1 WPGWGVGGAGC
12 AGRVAGWV
20 VGLWL
25 WLGFGWAAAR
35 CGGETRAAA
44 RPGRTVPAGTFVVTV
59 VVRETA
65 LGATSTTGPLCRQVS
80 PGPISTLRVIRAY
93 SVRLTVIR
101 FARQSGRLQP
111 QSGATTAKPRLTS
124 NPGSIVSATNSR
136 GGGR

>member
-1 WPGWGVGGAGC
+1 M
-12 AGRVAGWV
+12 
-20 VGLWL
+20 
-25 WLGFGWAAAR
+25 
-35 CGGETRAAA
+35 AAA

-80 PGPISTLRVIRAY
+80 PGPISTLRVIRVY